1 MPSHNVFTMPGGSWL
16 SAFQQRRPHSASYME
31 CARSIWHLH
40 DETINIWTHLVA
52 CAVFSAVTIRAAIP
66 HTKRR
71 AGKTC
76 ANSFYL
82 PAATLVFLCSTL
94 YHTFANHEK
103 AMVWR
108 SLNHCSITAFIW
120 ASSRSLTR
128 LAFDHKRAA
137 ARLYSVA
144 LTAAA
149 LGLMFW
155 NLFGTAAWNGHTQVG
170 HISHVG
176 YGAFAALPALSRPP
190 NLRWRAT
197 RGRQRVLRRF
207 RALVLISGIG
217 GVLYS
222 TRLMERMTDA
232 RAGWRHI
239 DHHAMHMAV
248 VIGACIYGRE
258 VLYDEYA

>member
-1 MPSHNVFTMPGGSWL
+1 MPGGSWL
-16 SAFQQRRPHSASYME
+16 SAFQQRRPYSASYIE
-31 CARSIWHLH
+31 CARSIWRLH
-40 DETINIWTHLVA
+40 DETMNIWTHLVA
-52 CAVFSAVTIRAAIP
+52 CAVFCTVTIRASTS

-71 AGKTC
+71 KGKTC

-82 PAATLVFLCSTL
+82 PAATFIFLCSTL
-94 YHTFANHEK
+94 YHTFSNHDN
-103 AMVWR
+103 AAFWQC
-108 SLNHCSITAFIW
+108 LDHCSITAFIW
-120 ASSRSLTR
+120 ASSRSFTR
-128 LAFDHKRAA
+128 LAYDHKRAA

-144 LTAAA
+144 LTVAA

-155 NLFGTAAWNGHTQVG
+155 NLYNVAAWNDHTQVG

-176 YGAFAALPALSRPP
+176 YGAFAALPALSRPS

-217 GVLYS
+217 GVFYS
-222 TRLMERMTDA
+222 TRLIERMTDA
-232 RAGWRHI
+232 RAGWRHA